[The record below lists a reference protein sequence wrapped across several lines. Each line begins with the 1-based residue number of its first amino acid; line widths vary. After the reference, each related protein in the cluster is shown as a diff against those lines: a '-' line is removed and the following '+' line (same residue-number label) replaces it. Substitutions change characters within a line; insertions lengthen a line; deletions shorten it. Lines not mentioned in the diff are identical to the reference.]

1 MGGQYVVCAIARKP
15 MAVVTHGLAS
25 LLAQKVG
32 HLLGVLDP
40 EVAELHELLL
50 ALLDGHETE
59 GLVGL
64 GGSLNGIVD
73 ILLVG
78 NGDSPELLA
87 GDGVDTVVLGLGV
100 AQLAGDDVLEGVPLD
115 RHCEGDVVVGGG
127 MWDGYCNGEG
137 EEEAS

>member
-1 MGGQYVVCAIARKP
+1 
-15 MAVVTHGLAS
+15 MATITHRLAS
-25 LLAQKVG
+25 LLAQEVG
-32 HLLGVLDP
+32 HLLGILLP
-40 EVAELHELLL
+40 KVAELHELLL

-78 NGDSPELLA
+78 NGHSPELLA

-100 AQLAGDDVLEGVPLD
+100 AALAGDDVLEGVPLD
-115 RHCEGDVVVGGG
+115 RHGECDVGVGRGG
-127 MWDGYCNGEG
+127 IWDGYC
-137 EEEAS
+137 SR